1 MKYLKFIKK
10 TFSLSNLDTL
20 TIENG
25 YDACIFL
32 SICDDSKCYLFCGLY
47 SNDPYSLNN
56 IFIITI
62 CDDTM
67 TILSNQRFTECIR
80 YNRGGF
86 LTKMKSIK
94 TFQQIEFSNFFFK

>member
-1 MKYLKFIKK
+1 MKYLNLIKK
-10 TFSLSNLDTL
+10 TFNPSNLDTL

-25 YDACIFL
+25 YDGCIFL
-32 SICDDSKCYLFCGLY
+32 SICDDIKCYLFYGLY

-67 TILSNQRFTECIR
+67 TKLSNQRFTERIT

-86 LTKMKSIK
+86 LKKNEKYQNPSTNRI
-94 TFQQIEFSNFFFK
+94 